1 LCCFAPCVLSE
12 RFISNF
18 RFGESLSNAIR
29 VLVLDGVTSAIKQ
42 FSDVKHAFLR
52 PLYLMQ
58 KNLQFL
64 YSEANS
70 LRDIDRKNSLTLLC
84 RKLIFLTV
92 CAFIYFA
99 RSLKAFVCKK

>member
-1 LCCFAPCVLSE
+1 
-12 RFISNF
+12 
-18 RFGESLSNAIR
+18 
-29 VLVLDGVTSAIKQ
+29 VLDGVTSAIKQ

-99 RSLKAFVCKK
+99 RSLKAFVCKKWSSSIGPLCSCQKRLYSDRV